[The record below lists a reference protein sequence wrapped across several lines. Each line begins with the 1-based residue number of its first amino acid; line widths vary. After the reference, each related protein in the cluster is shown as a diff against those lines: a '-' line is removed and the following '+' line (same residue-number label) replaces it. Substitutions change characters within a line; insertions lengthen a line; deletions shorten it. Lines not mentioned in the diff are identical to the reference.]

1 MIKKI
6 LRRNAK
12 PDMALDF
19 NAKTPGNKG
28 QSRTDQGAT
37 AKNSSRIPGQ
47 RANHSTANR
56 LLIKA

>member
-1 MIKKI
+1 MIKKV

-12 PDMALDF
+12 PDKSLDY
-19 NAKTPGNKG
+19 NAKTPRNNG

-47 RANHSTANR
+47 RAIHSTANW